1 MQVFFA
7 FLWIGLFKTLLMW
20 LFNTYSWCCFSHVNI
35 VFPELEVEWL
45 CIKKLG
51 HAFDDFCLGIT
62 RNFKQNIFFKHVH
75 LSNNFIFIFNFI
87 SSPAP
92 SRFYSYHTPSML
104 VKTKPNPWV
113 RKGVC
118 ACCQASHPFC
128 LNLIVIR

>member
-20 LFNTYSWCCFSHVNI
+20 LYNTYSWCCFSRVNI
-35 VFPELEVEWL
+35 IFPELEVEWL

-51 HAFDDFCLGIT
+51 HAFDDFCLGTT
-62 RNFKQNIFFKHVH
+62 RNFKQNIFFKPVH
-75 LSNNFIFIFNFI
+75 SSNNFIFRFNLI

-92 SRFYSYHTPSML
+92 SRFYSYYTPSML

-113 RKGVC
+113 CKGVC
-118 ACCQASHPFC
+118 ACCQASCPFC
-128 LNLIVIR
+128 LNFIVIR